1 MKIVVILV
9 FTLLYAYCTEA
20 SVCFCWSERV
30 ISSKK
35 AEIGE
40 VEHAK
45 YASSFCCNSN
55 IKDGFSLG
63 NRVENPAFP
72 ACDPNGD
79 SSKGTFKKCCSE
91 MWGLEGKC
99 S

>member
-9 FTLLYAYCTEA
+9 FTLLCAYCSEA
-20 SVCFCWSERV
+20 SLCHCWSENMTQYH
-30 ISSKK
+30 KL
-35 AEIGE
+35 GE
-40 VEHAK
+40 VIEHAK

-63 NRVENPAFP
+63 NEVENPAFP

-79 SSKGTFKKCCSE
+79 SSKDTFKKCCSE